1 MAESTLQHAKINKA
15 DEFYTQLADIEA
27 EMRHYRSQFEGKSVL
42 CNCDDPYESNFF
54 RYFALNFNY
63 LGLRKLVATC
73 YAGSS
78 VMQTELP
85 LFDIPSVAEA
95 DAAARLPYKI
105 EISEVVDTNADGAAD
120 LVDVAHLLR
129 SRKNVLTILEGDG
142 DFRSPECV
150 ELMKQADIVV
160 TNPPFSL
167 FREFMAQLMALD
179 KKFLI
184 IGNQNAITYKDVFTF
199 IMEDRVWLGQS
210 IQSGDREFRV
220 PDHYPLQ
227 AAGYRVDDAGVKYI
241 RVKGVRWFTN
251 LDVPKRHEFLTLY
264 RNYTPEEYPQYANY
278 DAIEVSRTAEI
289 PCDYDGEMGVPIT
302 FLDKYNPD
310 QFEIVGSSRFLG
322 LPMSEIAPKG
332 TFVAGGIRFYLPK
345 GDGTYQRLY
354 DRIVI
359 RRKKRSAK

>member
-1 MAESTLQHAKINKA
+1 MATSTLTRAKKNRA
-15 DEFYTQLADIEA
+15 DEFYTQMPDIEA
-27 EMRHYRSQFEGKSVL
+27 ELRHYRSQFEGKSVL

-150 ELMKQADIVV
+150 ELMRQADIVV

-184 IGNQNAITYKDVFTF
+184 IGSKNAITY
-199 IMEDRVWLGQS
+199 
-210 IQSGDREFRV
+210 
-220 PDHYPLQ
+220 
-227 AAGYRVDDAGVKYI
+227 
-241 RVKGVRWFTN
+241 
-251 LDVPKRHEFLTLY
+251 LDIF
-264 RNYTPEEYPQYANY
+264 
-278 DAIEVSRTAEI
+278 
-289 PCDYDGEMGVPIT
+289 
-302 FLDKYNPD
+302 
-310 QFEIVGSSRFLG
+310 
-322 LPMSEIAPKG
+322 
-332 TFVAGGIRFYLPK
+332 
-345 GDGTYQRLY
+345 
-354 DRIVI
+354 
-359 RRKKRSAK
+359 